1 MGSGAR
7 GHMAGRDRKEIVLV
21 GARGQAKDLIG
32 YLEEDGG
39 YRILCLLDELAVPKV
54 MGYDVVAPDAYD
66 LGCRD
71 ALLAIGMPQDKR
83 AVLGM
88 YSRFGFRWQGF
99 IDRRAAVSPHARLGQ
114 GCIVAPFAVAA
125 GDVELRDH
133 VYLACFAGAGHDSV
147 VGDFCSL
154 LPYSGLGGAAT
165 LGPGTVLGAGAR
177 VMQGI
182 AIGADVSVAAGAT
195 VMSDL
200 PDGVLAHGTPARTV
214 RRS

>member
-1 MGSGAR
+1 VAV
-7 GHMAGRDRKEIVLV
+7 RDRTEIVLV

-39 YRILCLLDELAVPKV
+39 YRILCLIDEIAAPKV
-54 MGYDVVAPDAYD
+54 LGYDVVAPGAYD

-71 ALLAIGMPQDKR
+71 ALLAVGMPEAKR
-83 AVLGM
+83 EVLGM
-88 YSRFGFRWQGF
+88 YARFGFRWRGF
-99 IDRRAAVSPHARLGQ
+99 VDRRAALSPHARLGQ
-114 GCIVAPFAVAA
+114 GCILAPFAVAA
-125 GDVELRDH
+125 GDVQLGDH

-147 VGDFCSL
+147 VGDYCSM
-154 LPYSGLGGAAT
+154 LPYSGLGGAAR
-165 LGPGTVLGAGAR
+165 LGAGTVLGAGAR

-182 AIGADVSVAAGAT
+182 AVGAEVSVAAGAT
-195 VMSDL
+195 VMHDL

>member
-1 MGSGAR
+1 MTVRA
-7 GHMAGRDRKEIVLV
+7 RKEIVLV

-39 YRILCLLDELAVPKV
+39 YRILCLLDEVAEPTVL
-54 MGYDVVAPDAYD
+54 GYDVVAPDAYD
-66 LGCRD
+66 LSCRD
-71 ALLAIGMPQDKR
+71 ALLAIGMPEAKR
-83 AVLGM
+83 TVLDM
-88 YSRFGFRWQGF
+88 YARFGFRWQGF
-99 IDRRAAVSPHARLGQ
+99 VDRRAAVSPHARLGQ
-114 GCIVAPFAVAA
+114 GCVVAPFAVAA
-125 GDVELRDH
+125 GDVRLGDH

-147 VGDFCSL
+147 IGDLCSL
-154 LPYSGLGGAAT
+154 LPYAGLGGAAR

-182 AIGADVSVAAGAT
+182 AIGAGVSVAAGAT
-195 VMSDL
+195 VMNDL